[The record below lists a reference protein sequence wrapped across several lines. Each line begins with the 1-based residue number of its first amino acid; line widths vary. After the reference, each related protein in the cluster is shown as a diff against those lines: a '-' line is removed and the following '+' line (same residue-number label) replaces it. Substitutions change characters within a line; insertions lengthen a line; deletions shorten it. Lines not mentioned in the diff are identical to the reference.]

1 MPAALD
7 QTTVGA
13 LRVIFERLQSRAD
26 EPVLWE
32 QGREISAH
40 RLLTQ
45 TAVMVAHLKNS
56 GVNSG
61 CIVGFCGDYGL
72 TTVSIFLALFELKAI
87 AVPFSVGVQAE
98 LPMLAGEAQLEFWLD
113 LPTLELKRMSERTAD
128 HPLVLRLRE
137 SGNPGLIVFT
147 SGSSG
152 KPKAILHDVE
162 RVASKFVAPRR
173 GWRMVLFL
181 LIDHFGG
188 FNTLLA
194 CLAYGGTGVCVD
206 SRTPVDVCAA
216 IESSRADLLPTT
228 PTFLSVLIA
237 SGAWRSHD
245 LSSITLVTYGAEP
258 MAESTLRRLPGVFP
272 TADFKQTYG
281 LSELG
286 VLRSASPKSDSLWLR
301 VGGQD
306 FETRVVAGILHIK
319 SKSSMLGY
327 LNAPSSIDADGWMNT
342 GDMVE
347 EEGDLIKLIGRQSDV
362 INVGGQKVFP
372 VEVEAVLLANPEV
385 VEATV
390 FAIPHPVLGQ
400 VVGARLSL
408 LAEFDE
414 KAVLEK
420 IKTHCKAQLQKYKI
434 PMRFE
439 IVGVDRHASDRG
451 KKVRR

>member
-1 MPAALD
+1 MLAA
-7 QTTVGA
+7 VEVGSGGA
-13 LRVIFERLQSRAD
+13 LQVIFERLRSRAE

-32 QGREISAH
+32 QGREVSAES
-40 RLLTQ
+40 LLAH
-45 TAVMVAHLKNS
+45 TAAMVVHLKKS
-56 GVNSG
+56 GIHSG

-72 TTVSIFLALFELKAI
+72 ATVSIFLALFELKAI
-87 AVPFSVGVQAE
+87 AVPFSVGAQAE
-98 LPMLAGEAQLEFWLD
+98 LTLLAGEAQLEFWLD
-113 LPTLELKRMSERTAD
+113 VPTLEVKRMRERPAD
-128 HPLVLRLRE
+128 HPLVMRLRE

-152 KPKAILHDVE
+152 KPKAILHDVQ
-162 RVASKFVAPRR
+162 RVASKFVTPRR

-194 CLAYGGTGVCVD
+194 CLAYGGTGVCVG
-206 SRTPVDVCAA
+206 SRTPMDVCAA
-216 IESSRADLLPTT
+216 IERARADLLPAT

-237 SGAWRSHD
+237 SGAWRNHN

-258 MAESTLRRLPGVFP
+258 MPEVTLRRLPDLFP

-286 VLRSASPKSDSLWLR
+286 VLRSASPKNDSLWLR

-306 FETRVVAGILHIK
+306 FETRVIAGILHIK

-327 LNAPSSIDADGWMNT
+327 LNAPSTIDSEGWMNT

-347 EEGDLIKLIGRQSDV
+347 EDGDLIKVIGRQSDV

-372 VEVEAVLLANPEV
+372 LEVEAVLLANPEV

-408 LAEFDE
+408 QAEVDE
-414 KAVLEK
+414 RAVLEK
-420 IKTHCKAQLQKYKI
+420 IKVHCKAQLQKYKI

-439 IVGVDRHASDRG
+439 LVGVDTHGSDRG
-451 KKVRR
+451 KKIRR